1 MFALLVAGEDSGDII
16 GEDVVKSVLKEGLE
30 AWGTGGTYMK
40 NAGLKTVANFEDM
53 AVNGFFDVLKKL
65 PKLFFIKRKLSKIL
79 RSEDCKSLICI
90 DYPGMNLS
98 LTKLA
103 KKINKPVF
111 YIAPPQIWAWK
122 KNRGKHFKNIN
133 VGVFFE
139 FEKSIYESFGANV
152 ILIKHPCLKNTKVCD
167 EFKDKVLFLPGSRLG
182 QLKRNLKKYI
192 SIAKNEEN
200 AVFVASRKELFDFL
214 NKKLGGKFPVILRE
228 HGTSFA
234 GAKAAVCTPGTA
246 VLETYLAG
254 VPTTAV
260 AVIDPLTYIMGKIF
274 LKTKYLTLPNIIL
287 QKEVV
292 REYVFSIF
300 SNTNEP
306 IPRKLYASIR
316 AEDYNSGSSA

>member
-1 MFALLVAGEDSGDII
+1 MFALIVAGEDSGDII
-16 GEDVVKSVLKEGLE
+16 GEDVVKTVLEGGLD
-30 AWGTGGTYMK
+30 ALGTGGTYMK
-40 NAGLKTVANFEDM
+40 GAGLKTVANFEDM

-65 PKLFFIKRKLSKIL
+65 PKLFFIKKKLSKML
-79 RSEDCKSLICI
+79 QSNDCKSLICI
-90 DYPGMNLS
+90 DYPGMNLP
-98 LTKLA
+98 LMKLA

-122 KNRGKHFKNIN
+122 KNRGKHFKDIN

-139 FEKSIYESFGANV
+139 FEKTIYESFGAKV
-152 ILIKHPCLKNTKVCD
+152 VLVKHPCLKNTRICE

-182 QLKRNLKKYI
+182 QLKRNLKKYMN
-192 SIAKNEEN
+192 IAKNEKN

-214 NKKLGGKFPVILRE
+214 NKKLSNKFPVILKE
-228 HGTSFA
+228 HGASFA

-246 VLETYLAG
+246 VLEAYLAG
-254 VPTTAV
+254 VPTISV

-292 REYVFSIF
+292 REYVFVW
-300 SNTNEP
+300 
-306 IPRKLYASIR
+306 
-316 AEDYNSGSSA
+316 

>member
-1 MFALLVAGEDSGDII
+1 MFALIVAGEDSGDII
-16 GEDVVKSVLKEGLE
+16 GEDVVKTVLKEGLE
-30 AWGTGGTYMK
+30 VLGTGGTYMK

-79 RSEDCKSLICI
+79 QSEDCQVLICI
-90 DYPGMNLS
+90 DYPGMNLP

-139 FEKSIYESFGANV
+139 FEKNIYESFGANA
-152 ILIKHPCLKNTKVCD
+152 ILVKHPCLKNTKICD
-167 EFKDKVLFLPGSRLG
+167 KFKDKVLFLPGSRLG
-182 QLKRNLKKYI
+182 QLKRNLKKYMAL
-192 SIAKNEEN
+192 AKNEKE

-274 LKTKYLTLPNIIL
+274 LKTKYLTLPNIIM
-287 QKEVV
+287 QREVV
-292 REYVFSIF
+292 KEYVFSTLFLCI
-300 SNTNEP
+300 
-306 IPRKLYASIR
+306 
-316 AEDYNSGSSA
+316 

>member
-1 MFALLVAGEDSGDII
+1 VIQQKSEFALIVAGEDSGDII
-16 GEDVVKSVLKEGLE
+16 GEDVVKTVLKEGLE
-30 AWGTGGTYMK
+30 ALGTGGTYMK

-79 RSEDCKSLICI
+79 RSEDCKVLICI
-90 DYPGMNLS
+90 DYPGMNLP

-139 FEKSIYESFGANV
+139 FEKNIYESFGANAIFV
-152 ILIKHPCLKNTKVCD
+152 KHPCLKNTKICD

-192 SIAKNEEN
+192 ALAKNEEN

-228 HGTSFA
+228 HGTSFVE
-234 GAKAAVCTPGTA
+234 AKAAVCTPGTA

-260 AVIDPLTYIMGKIF
+260 AVVDPLTYIMGKIF

-287 QKEVV
+287 QREVV
-292 REYVFSIF
+292 KEHVF
-300 SNTNEP
+300 
-306 IPRKLYASIR
+306 L
-316 AEDYNSGSSA
+316 G

>member
-1 MFALLVAGEDSGDII
+1 VIQQKSEFALIVAGEDSGDII
-16 GEDVVKSVLKEGLE
+16 GEDVVKTVLKEGLE
-30 AWGTGGTYMK
+30 VLGTGGTYMK

-79 RSEDCKSLICI
+79 RSEDCKALICI
-90 DYPGMNLS
+90 DYPGMNLP

-122 KNRGKHFKNIN
+122 KSRGKHFKNIN

-139 FEKSIYESFGANV
+139 FEKNIYESFGANAIFV
-152 ILIKHPCLKNTKVCD
+152 KHPCLKNTKICD

-192 SIAKNEEN
+192 ALAKNEEN

-228 HGTSFA
+228 HGTSFV

-292 REYVFSIF
+292 KEHVF
-300 SNTNEP
+300 
-306 IPRKLYASIR
+306 L
-316 AEDYNSGSSA
+316 G

>member
-1 MFALLVAGEDSGDII
+1 VGKEVTQQKSEFALIVAGEDSGDII

-30 AWGTGGTYMK
+30 ALGTGGTYMK

-65 PKLFFIKRKLSKIL
+65 PKLFFIKRKLSKML
-79 RSEDCKSLICI
+79 QSKDCDSLICI
-90 DYPGMNLS
+90 DYPGMNLP

-122 KNRGKHFKNIN
+122 KSRGKHFKNIN

-139 FEKSIYESFGANV
+139 FEKNIYESFGANV
-152 ILIKHPCLKNTKVCD
+152 IFIKHPCLKNTKVCD

-182 QLKRNLKKYI
+182 QLKRNLKKYMAL
-192 SIAKNEEN
+192 AKNEEN

-214 NKKLGGKFPVILRE
+214 SKKLGSKFPVILRE

-292 REYVFSIF
+292 KEYVFSTLFLCI
-300 SNTNEP
+300 
-306 IPRKLYASIR
+306 
-316 AEDYNSGSSA
+316 

>member
-1 MFALLVAGEDSGDII
+1 MFALIVAGEDSGDVI
-16 GEDVVKSVLKEGLE
+16 GEDVVKTVLEEGLE
-30 AWGTGGTYMK
+30 ALGTGGTYMK
-40 NAGLKTVANFEDM
+40 DAGLKTVANFEDM

-65 PKLFFIKRKLSKIL
+65 PKLFFIKRKLSKML
-79 RSEDCKSLICI
+79 QSAYCKALICI
-90 DYPGMNLS
+90 DYPGMNLP

-103 KKINKPVF
+103 KKINKPIF

-139 FEKSIYESFGANV
+139 FEKNIYESFGANAV
-152 ILIKHPCLKNTKVCD
+152 LIKHPCLKNTKICD

-182 QLKRNLKKYI
+182 QLKRNLKKYM
-192 SIAKNEEN
+192 SIAKNEKN

-214 NKKLGGKFPVILRE
+214 SEKLGGKFPVILRE
-228 HGTSFA
+228 HGTSFE

-254 VPTTAV
+254 VPTIAV
-260 AVIDPLTYIMGKIF
+260 AVIDPLTYIMGKFF

-292 REYVFSIF
+292 KEYVFSTLSLCI
-300 SNTNEP
+300 
-306 IPRKLYASIR
+306 
-316 AEDYNSGSSA
+316 

>member
-1 MFALLVAGEDSGDII
+1 VIQQKSEFALIVAGEDSGDII
-16 GEDVVKSVLKEGLE
+16 GEDVVKTVLKEGLE
-30 AWGTGGTYMK
+30 VLGTGGTYMK

-79 RSEDCKSLICI
+79 QSEDCKVLICI
-90 DYPGMNLS
+90 DYPGMNLP

-122 KNRGKHFKNIN
+122 KNRGKHFKDIN

-139 FEKSIYESFGANV
+139 FEKNIYESFGANA
-152 ILIKHPCLKNTKVCD
+152 ILVKHPCLKNTKICD

-192 SIAKNEEN
+192 ALAKNEKN

-260 AVIDPLTYIMGKIF
+260 AVIDPLTYIIGKIF

-292 REYVFSIF
+292 REHLFSTLSLCI
-300 SNTNEP
+300 
-306 IPRKLYASIR
+306 
-316 AEDYNSGSSA
+316 

>member
-1 MFALLVAGEDSGDII
+1 VIQQKSEFALIVAGEDSGDII
-16 GEDVVKSVLKEGLE
+16 GEDVVKTVLKEGLE
-30 AWGTGGTYMK
+30 ALGTGGTYMK

-65 PKLFFIKRKLSKIL
+65 PKLFFIKKKLSKTL
-79 RSEDCKSLICI
+79 QSEDCKVLICI
-90 DYPGMNLS
+90 DYPGMNLP

-139 FEKSIYESFGANV
+139 FEKNIYESFGANV

-192 SIAKNEEN
+192 ALAKNEEN

-234 GAKAAVCTPGTA
+234 EAKAAVCTPGTA

-254 VPTTAV
+254 IPTTAV

-292 REYVFSIF
+292 REYVFSTLFLCI
-300 SNTNEP
+300 
-306 IPRKLYASIR
+306 
-316 AEDYNSGSSA
+316 